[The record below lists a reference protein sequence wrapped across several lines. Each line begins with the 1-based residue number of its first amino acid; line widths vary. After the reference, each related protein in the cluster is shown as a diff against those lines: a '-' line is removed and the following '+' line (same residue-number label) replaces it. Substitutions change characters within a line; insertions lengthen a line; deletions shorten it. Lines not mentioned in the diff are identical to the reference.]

1 MRTELSLIA
10 RLSFAILILAIVL
23 GAFPGPVA
31 AVPGRR
37 QQPPPT
43 SHDLVKILSQFS
55 TDSYAPGLQST
66 PQSSMI
72 GSLDVARASMVPVLR
87 RLVERQTSSLVVPVI
102 AQRPELPTG
111 CEATTLAML
120 LNWAGINLS
129 KTAVAD
135 LIPTSTLPFFMPNGS
150 FVGPNPE
157 VAFVG
162 DPRETTGYGVYER
175 PVLMVARAL
184 FPGRTLNLTGESFDT
199 VLSYVKHGHPV
210 MVWTTIGLLPPNVM
224 AVWQD
229 PSGNRV
235 NWIAGEHSM
244 LVVGVTED
252 SVIANDPWSGRQ
264 ETYPRELFARRWRQ
278 MGSRGLTILSP
289 DLYEASRLYARI
301 IPPEDETIRVTDAT
315 TEMGGAKSD

>member
-1 MRTELSLIA
+1 MRTRLSLIT
-10 RLSFAILILAIVL
+10 RLSIAILILAVVL

-37 QQPPPT
+37 QKPSAAP
-43 SHDLVKILSQFS
+43 HDLIEILSQFS
-55 TDSYAPGLQST
+55 AQPYAPGLQST
-66 PQSSMI
+66 PQSSRI
-72 GSLDVARASMVPVLR
+72 GSVDVARASMVPVLR
-87 RLVERQTSSLVVPVI
+87 RLVERQVSPLIVPVM

-111 CEATTLAML
+111 CEATTLTML

-135 LIPTSTLPFFMPNGS
+135 LIPTSTLPFFMHNGS

-175 PVLMVARAL
+175 PVLMAARAL
-184 FPGRTLNLTGESFDT
+184 FPGRALNLTGESFDM

-210 MVWTTIGLLPPNVM
+210 MVWTTISLLPPNVM

-264 ETYPRELFARRWRQ
+264 EIYPRELFARRWRQ

-289 DLYEASRLYARI
+289 DFYEASLLYARI
-301 IPPEDETIRVTDAT
+301 IPPEDRTIRVTDAT
-315 TEMGGAKSD
+315 TGISGAKTD